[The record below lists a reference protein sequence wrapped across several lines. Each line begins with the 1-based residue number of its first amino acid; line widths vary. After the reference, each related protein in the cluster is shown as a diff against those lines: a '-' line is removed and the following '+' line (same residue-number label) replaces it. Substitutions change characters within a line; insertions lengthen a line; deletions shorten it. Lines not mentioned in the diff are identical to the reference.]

1 MSRWLAHYVAEEI
14 VTTENATGDE
24 KSEAERRCF
33 ETILKLWEHRSS
45 FPNGRRPFENFEPIL
60 RALNR
65 IDPESRQSYYFEDFL
80 NQKETDNTPDAKTDD
95 VQSWIDTAVAVD
107 RAARVL
113 LDFAFKQAAH
123 HAADEKT
130 KSWIKN
136 AAKLSSN
143 DDELSVVIRLL
154 PALEDNQDKD
164 ALKRIAQ
171 DQKNDLRS
179 KIEKLDALL
188 GRSKVLRR
196 ALTSEIKRL
205 SKE

>member
-1 MSRWLAHYVAEEI
+1 
-14 VTTENATGDE
+14 VTAKNAIGDENA
-24 KSEAERRCF
+24 EAERRCF
-33 ETILKLWEHRSS
+33 ETILKLWQHRSS
-45 FPNGRRPFENFEPIL
+45 FPNNHRPFENFEAIF

-65 IDPESRQSYYFEDFL
+65 IDPESRQSNYFEDFL
-80 NQKETDNTPDAKTDD
+80 HQKEMDNTPDATTKN
-95 VQSWIDTAVAVD
+95 VQFWIDIAVAVD
-107 RAARVL
+107 RGARVL

-123 HAADEKT
+123 HAVDEKT

-143 DDELSVVIRLL
+143 DDDLSVVIRLL
-154 PALEDNQDKD
+154 PAKEDNQDKD
-164 ALKRIAQ
+164 ALERIRQ
-171 DQKNDLRS
+171 DQKDDLRS

-188 GRSKVLRR
+188 ECSKVLRR